1 MTTAFTGK
9 LSELMEGSGRIEAAR
24 ADFPAL
30 SQEING
36 HPLAY
41 LDSAASSQMPSSVID
56 RVAEYER
63 HDHANVHR
71 GVHTLSHRATEA
83 YETARDSIAT
93 FINAASRA
101 EVVFTSGTTG
111 AINLV
116 AQSFCRPRLREGDRI
131 LITHLEHHSNIV
143 PWQLVC
149 EQTGAE
155 LVVCPINAR
164 GEVEVDALLGLM
176 DAQVKMMAIAHVS
189 NALGTILPLE
199 RMINAAHERNIPVL
213 IDGAQAVPHMQVDV
227 QQLGCDFFAFSGH
240 KMFAPTG
247 IGVLYGKESL
257 LDAMPP
263 WQGGGDMIL
272 EVRFDGTTYNELPYK
287 FEAGTPNISGA
298 IGLGAAAEYLLAL
311 GMDRVQRHE
320 RELLEY
326 MTGRLRQIDGIRL
339 IGTAGSKA
347 SLQSFMLDAIH
358 PHDLGTILDHQ
369 GVAIRTG
376 HHCAMPVMEFFDI
389 VGTARASLALY
400 NNRQDVDRLT
410 DALLAAKEVFT

>member
-400 NNRQDVDRLT
+400 NDRQDVDRLT